1 MIITSGITRKCTVQW
16 LDSGLSGIQSTGKSM
31 LMSVQFAHSGN
42 ILGCI
47 TTMQSDVNQE
57 TKKGI
62 SETIG

>member
-1 MIITSGITRKCTVQW
+1 M
-16 LDSGLSGIQSTGKSM
+16 LGKSIQ
-31 LMSVQFAHSGN
+31 LAHSAN

-62 SETIG
+62 SDTTGK

>member
-1 MIITSGITRKCTVQW
+1 M
-16 LDSGLSGIQSTGKSM
+16 LGKSI
-31 LMSVQFAHSGN
+31 QFAHSVN

-62 SETIG
+62 SDTIGN